1 MQDGGGLP
9 SAAGKSITMQF
20 LSEDFYPP
28 VFDNMNY
35 VANIENEKVKR
46 LCGVYAFYFIPYTAV
61 YSRLTL

>member
-35 VANIENEKVKR
+35 VANIVNEKVKR
-46 LCGVYAFYFIPYTAV
+46 LCGVYVLWTK
-61 YSRLTL
+61 R